1 MHPVQEK
8 LRDAPSSAVFIC
20 VGATC
25 SLPVSEASQI
35 SSLVEAMR
43 RRPLDGEGTR

>member
-1 MHPVQEK
+1 VQEK

-35 SSLVEAMR
+35 SSRVEAMR
-43 RRPLDGEGTR
+43 RRPLDGEGIR